1 MTIKLVLLDDHPLVL
16 NGLQQ
21 LFSTDP
27 ELNVLAS
34 CTDGEMA
41 IEIVAR
47 QQPDILLLDLKMPK
61 MDGLK
66 VLRELHKLNQH
77 PKVVLLTAA
86 LDEDEV
92 LEAIQLGVRGVVLKE
107 MAPALLIQCIKKV
120 HAGGEWIEKNSVSR
134 ALEKLL
140 KRESDMQNLQKL
152 THHLTPREIDL
163 IRLVASGHSNKQI
176 AEQRHIS
183 EGTVK
188 VHLHNIFD
196 KLKIKSRVALTLYAQ
211 NNGLI

>member
-1 MTIKLVLLDDHPLVL
+1 
-16 NGLQQ
+16 
-21 LFSTDP
+21 
-27 ELNVLAS
+27 
-34 CTDGEMA
+34 
-41 IEIVAR
+41 
-47 QQPDILLLDLKMPK
+47 
-61 MDGLK
+61 MDGLQ
-66 VLRELHKLNQH
+66 VLRELHNRNPR
-77 PKVVLLTAA
+77 PKVVVLTAA

-92 LEAIQLGVRGVVLKE
+92 LEAIQLGVRGVLLKTMPSE
-107 MAPALLIQCIKKV
+107 LLIQCIKKV
-120 HAGGEWIEKNSVSR
+120 YAGGEWLEKNSVAR

-152 THHLTPREIDL
+152 PAPLTPREIDL
-163 IRLVASGHSNKQI
+163 IRLVANGHSNKKI

-196 KLKIKSRVALTLYAQ
+196 KLQIKSRVALTLYAQ

>member
-1 MTIKLVLLDDHPLVL
+1 MTIKLVLVDDHPLVL

-21 LFSTDP
+21 LFATDP
-27 ELNVLAS
+27 ELDVLAS
-34 CTDGEMA
+34 CMNGEEA
-41 IEIVAR
+41 LEAVSR
-47 QQPDILLLDLKMPK
+47 HQPDILLLDLKMPK

-66 VLRELHKLNQH
+66 ALRELRRRHAYL
-77 PKVVLLTAA
+77 KVVILTAA

-107 MAPALLIQCIKKV
+107 MAPALLIQCVKKV
-120 HAGGEWIEKNSVSR
+120 HAGGEWVEKNSVSR

-140 KRESDMQNLQKL
+140 KRESDMQNVQKL

-196 KLKIKSRVALTLYAQ
+196 KLHIKSRVALTLYAQ
-211 NNGLI
+211 NNGLV

>member
-1 MTIKLVLLDDHPLVL
+1 MTIKLVLVDDHPLVL
-16 NGLQQ
+16 NGLEL

-27 ELNVLAS
+27 ELKVLAS
-34 CTDGEMA
+34 CSDGA
-41 IEIVAR
+41 VALEIVAR
-47 QQPDILLLDLKMPK
+47 HQPDILLLDLKMPK

-66 VLRELHKLNQH
+66 VLRELHKLAPH
-77 PKVVLLTAA
+77 PKVVILTAA

-120 HAGGEWIEKNSVSR
+120 YAGGEWIEKNSVSR
-134 ALEKLL
+134 ALEKML
-140 KRESDMQNLQKL
+140 KRESEKQNLQTL
-152 THHLTPREIDL
+152 TERLTPREIDL
-163 IRLVASGHSNKQI
+163 IRLVAIGHSNKQI

-188 VHLHNIFD
+188 AHLHNIFD
-196 KLKIKSRVALTLYAQ
+196 KLQIKSRIALTLYAQ
-211 NNGLI
+211 NNGLV